1 MNRDGKEVVGV
12 GRVYLTYHG
21 DGNVGIGTPPQVAS
35 APLGEPVEHLRV
47 SMTDGVGITPKD
59 MNREDIIR
67 MAQEAG
73 FKVDWQHA
81 DVAEIKAKRYE
92 YFAAL
97 VANAEREKLAAW
109 MMRQGYATGHGD
121 TTEDLLKEL
130 DWQIEERI
138 RYECEEC
145 AKVCEDI
152 DTEYEGQ
159 DVLATWCA
167 AAIRARG
174 KQCG

>member
-1 MNRDGKEVVGV
+1 
-12 GRVYLTYHG
+12 
-21 DGNVGIGTPPQVAS
+21 
-35 APLGEPVEHLRV
+35 
-47 SMTDGVGITPKD
+47 
-59 MNREDIIR
+59 MNREEIIR
-67 MAQEAG
+67 MAREAG
-73 FKVDWQHA
+73 LDPDLWNYTDAF
-81 DVAEIKAKRYE
+81 ER
-92 YFAAL
+92 FAAL
-97 VANAEREKLAAW
+97 VAAAERNKLAAW

-121 TTEDLLKEL
+121 TVEDLLKEL

-138 RYECEEC
+138 RNECEEC

-174 KQCG
+174 QA